1 MIPNITFTEDYD
13 KNGLVLTFDSEESV
27 DAVAGVFGLFSAAA
41 DDEQFMAGFSAETE
55 DNPRYATAVERA
67 RQYTAALA
75 TLLEGRNFMLL
86 AGYSIEQINALL
98 AGTAPEERVGLFS
111 AIAERGQMVLF
122 IASVA
127 GLDEDQFRAGLADSL
142 AAALADALPVQEV
155 ASE

>member
-1 MIPNITFTEDYD
+1 MIPNVTFTEDSD
-13 KNGLVLTFDSEESV
+13 KNGLVITLDSEESI
-27 DAVAGVFGLFSAAA
+27 DAVTGVFGLFSAAA

-55 DNPRYATAVERA
+55 DSPRYATAVERA

-111 AIAERGQMVLF
+111 AIAEWGQTVLF
-122 IASVA
+122 IADITGMS
-127 GLDEDQFRAGLADSL
+127 EDQFRAELSDSL
-142 AAALADALPVQEV
+142 AAGLADALPMQE
-155 ASE
+155 A